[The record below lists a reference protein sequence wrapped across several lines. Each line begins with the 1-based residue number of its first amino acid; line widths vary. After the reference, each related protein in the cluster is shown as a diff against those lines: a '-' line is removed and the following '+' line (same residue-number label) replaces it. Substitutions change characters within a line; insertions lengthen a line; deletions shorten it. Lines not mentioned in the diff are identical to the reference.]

1 MLDRFASTHNLKI
14 RGDECGDPIVSGKHG
29 HIYEADGRLGVCL
42 LDNRPSLPSKA
53 RTLLNLRRK
62 ALAAGFTPHQLGEAE
77 SHSVVRPGGQ
87 GASFASYTSRKG
99 EGKADPDPRKTG
111 SLSPADG
118 TGSAAPNWELNK
130 YAQA

>member
-14 RGDECGDPIVSGKHG
+14 RRDECGDPIVSGKHG

-42 LDNRPSLPSKA
+42 LDNRPSLPTKA

-77 SHSVVRPGGQ
+77 SILLFDPEDKEQASLAIRLVR
-87 GASFASYTSRKG
+87 A
-99 EGKADPDPRKTG
+99 KAKRTLTPERRAALFQQMARVRQYRTG
-111 SLSPADG
+111 S
-118 TGSAAPNWELNK
+118 
-130 YAQA
+130 